1 MAKESVTKEAGQDAG
16 PSEDERRRGRCAAV
30 LDALT
35 DPEIRTMILLI
46 VAPAIA
52 AATTSKAD
60 VYDLKP
66 EAFRRPLPGIH
77 VL

>member
-1 MAKESVTKEAGQDAG
+1 MARSKDDVTVD
-16 PSEDERRRGRCAAV
+16 DEKGDQEETRRKARCAAV

-35 DPEIRTMILLI
+35 DPEIRTMVQLI

-52 AATTSKAD
+52 AATKGLANI
-60 VYDLKP
+60 YDLKP

-77 VL
+77 IL